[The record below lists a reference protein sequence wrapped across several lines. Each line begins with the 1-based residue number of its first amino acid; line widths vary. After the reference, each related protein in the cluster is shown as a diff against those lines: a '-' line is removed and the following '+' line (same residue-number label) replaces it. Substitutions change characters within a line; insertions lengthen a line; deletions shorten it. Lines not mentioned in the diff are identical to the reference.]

1 MKYQIRDVPLLKKIL
16 WADSLL
22 GGVTAVVG
30 LLLYSLLTDFL
41 GLPANLIVIIAAVTL
56 GYALLALRLAL
67 QSTPS
72 ILMLRLLIY
81 ANWVWTIISVA
92 LLIFYINDATLFG
105 AAFLILQ
112 VAVVGILAYLEGRH
126 IENRK

>member
-22 GGVTAVVG
+22 GGVTGVAG
-30 LLLYSLLTDFL
+30 LLLYSLLTDFF
-41 GLPANLIVIIAAVTL
+41 GLPANLIVVIAAVTL

-72 ILMLRLLIY
+72 ILLLRILIY

-92 LLIFYINDATLFG
+92 LLIFYITDATLFG

-112 VAVVGILAYLEGRH
+112 VVVVGLLAWLEGRH
-126 IENRK
+126 IVIK